1 MMTTRA
7 DVFTTNKEN
16 PNLLILNTNRET
28 GILEPK
34 HLSYSLYDRLK
45 EAALDFTAGLPCS
58 DPKTF
63 LKLVWDD
70 FGMYDENPAI
80 NIEVWVRAD
89 NPKPDH
95 LWRYVGDIAYARNW
109 HTQDDNIFETHE
121 IVDAPTKTD
130 PHHTDMRIFGE
141 FKSVRWALK
150 DLLSNGNF
158 SHNGRRGHKL

>member
-1 MMTTRA
+1 MTERA
-7 DVFTTNKEN
+7 DVFTTKKEN
-16 PNLLILNTNRET
+16 PNLLILTTNGKAEVK
-28 GILEPK
+28 EPK

-58 DPKTF
+58 NPKTF

-70 FGMYDENPAI
+70 FGMSEESPEI
-80 NIEVWVRAD
+80 NIEVWVKAD

-95 LWRYVGDIAYARNW
+95 FWRYIGDISYARNW
-109 HTQDDNIFETHE
+109 HTNDDNIFETHE

-141 FKSVRWALK
+141 FKSVRCALK
-150 DLLSNGNF
+150 DLLTKGNF
-158 SHNGRRGHKL
+158 SHDGRRGNKL